1 MLTLC
6 GGVIGAAGLSQF
18 PEFTQQYTQRLAGAV
33 DELSI
38 IVTDFDRSAVGAGL
52 TRQEALETLTGTEFL
67 INRRADMTR
76 TFSRHEKLSADLA
89 ILSDAGP
96 FTRLL
101 NLPRISDGDV
111 AVAAYGDFR
120 AALPLTVEGAG
131 FATIGFVSSWLVVA
145 GLFAALARLL
155 RRGPKRNRISAKT
168 REFPNVRQ

>member
-6 GGVIGAAGLSQF
+6 GGVLGAAGLSQF
-18 PEFTQQYTQRLAGAV
+18 PEFTQRLAGAV

-38 IVTDFDRSAVGAGL
+38 IVADFDRSAVGAGL

-76 TFSRHEKLSADLA
+76 TFSRHEKLTADLTV
-89 ILSDAGP
+89 LSDAGP

-111 AVAAYGDFR
+111 AVAAFGDFK

-131 FATIGFVSSWLVVA
+131 FATIGFVGSWLFFG
-145 GLFAALARLL
+145 GLFAGLARLL
-155 RRGPKRNRISAKT
+155 RRNRKQKTVSAKT
-168 REFPNVRQ
+168 REFPDVRH